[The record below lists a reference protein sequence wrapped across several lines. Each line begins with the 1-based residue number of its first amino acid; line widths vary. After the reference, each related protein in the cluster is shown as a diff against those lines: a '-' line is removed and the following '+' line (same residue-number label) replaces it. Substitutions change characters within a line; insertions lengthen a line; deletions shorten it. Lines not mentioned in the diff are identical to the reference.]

1 VRDHRSLEAWRCART
16 VALATLDAS
25 RDHWKPYAAPVFLQ
39 LQRAALSVQL
49 NIAEGYAL
57 GSRRGFA
64 SHLRIAYGSAVETRD
79 LLDLAAE
86 RALLP
91 EALLEES
98 IEHNTRCQ
106 RLLVGLMKRYRD
118 PP

>member
-1 VRDHRSLEAWRCART
+1 
-16 VALATLDAS
+16 LATLDAS

-57 GSRRGFA
+57 GSRKGFA

-79 LLDLAAE
+79 LLDIAVE
-86 RALLP
+86 KALLP
-91 EALLEES
+91 EALAIKSTED
-98 IEHNTRCQ
+98 NTRCQ